1 MAKKS
6 KPYSNVVMP
15 VKKILDKVVEIVD
28 NKPINGDVPPEVVQV
43 MAKIKEDTVVEFNPT
58 LNAYV
63 PHFNEKTKKYEIVI
77 VSIDP
82 STDRMELFRKVLEC
96 DNEGSAFMVMQKMYA
111 DDAVKKIQDRRRK
124 ERNRG

>member
-15 VKKILDKVVEIVD
+15 VKKLLDKVVEIVD
-28 NKPINGDVPPEVVQV
+28 NKPINGDIPPEVVQV
-43 MAKIKEDTVVEFNPT
+43 MAKIKEDTVIEFNPT
-58 LNAYV
+58 LNSYV
-63 PHFNEKTKKYEIVI
+63 PHFNEKTKKYEIII

-82 STDRMELFRKVLEC
+82 ITDRTELFRKVLEC

-111 DDAVKKIQDRRRK
+111 DDITKRIQERRRK